1 MSAMGSRDR
10 IERALWRAV
19 VFLALIGIAAVVRR
33 ALVLVPTLR
42 HGYHPSANPLDA
54 GFARHPV
61 LTLVHIIPGFLFM
74 VLGPPQLVGQIRSQT
89 PWLHR
94 WCGRV
99 FVASGVGIGLSAL
112 AMSWQTGIGGVSETA
127 AATLFALL
135 FLWALGKGFLH
146 IRRREFAQ
154 HREWMIRAFAIG
166 LAVATIRPII
176 GIFFATS
183 RLTHLTP
190 REFFG
195 TAFWL
200 GFTLHLIAAEAWIHY
215 TRPSAVGHRP
225 SVRIPTADSQSR

>member
-1 MSAMGSRDR
+1 MSAMGSRNR

-19 VFLALIGIAAVVRR
+19 LFLALIGIAAVVRR
-33 ALVLVPTLR
+33 ALVLLPTLR

-61 LTLVHIIPGFLFM
+61 LTLVHIVPGFLFM
-74 VLGPPQLVGQIRSQT
+74 VLGPLQLVGQIRLRT

-99 FVASGVGIGLSAL
+99 FVASGVVIGLSAL
-112 AMSWQTGIGGVSETA
+112 AMSWQMTIGGASETA
-127 AATLFALL
+127 ATTLFAVL
-135 FLWALGKGFLH
+135 FLGALGKGFLH

-166 LAVATIRPII
+166 LAVATIRPIV

-190 REFFG
+190 QEFFG

-200 GFTLHLIAAEAWIHY
+200 GFTLHLIAAEAWIRY
-215 TRPSAVGHRP
+215 TREMRPGHSPLLPSQMG
-225 SVRIPTADSQSR
+225 S